1 MTYATSLLAILTFAT
16 AAPPSAQT
24 LSQRVIRAPDG
35 HVRFSMPARANTCG
49 YEDAILIRPANG
61 DEDGIRTFRGSVA
74 EPEVIRARCTTGP
87 VRVDLTVRGNRV
99 RLVSTRVGA
108 EFDPAPGRTTDLGTV
123 SSAEGVEYL
132 LALAPSVIAA
142 NGDDPLIA
150 VALAD
155 GVDPADDLMRLA
167 ANTRAPKT
175 VRMGAIF
182 WATRTGATTEQLRD
196 FYESTREPDLQEHVV
211 FAFSL
216 LDDPTGTR
224 ELLRVARGDD
234 ASRLRRKAVFL
245 LGQRAGEAI
254 TRDGGELASAPTEA
268 EKVRESDMVQIAR
281 GPRDAA
287 VPSLIQIARTSDS
300 PHLRERALFLLAE
313 IGDDRAI
320 DLFESILIG

>member
-1 MTYATSLLAILTFAT
+1 
-16 AAPPSAQT
+16 
-24 LSQRVIRAPDG
+24 
-35 HVRFSMPARANTCG
+35 MPARAGTCG
-49 YEDAILIRPANG
+49 YEDAIVIRPADG

-108 EFDPAPGRTTDLGTV
+108 EFDAVQGRTTDLGPV
-123 SSAEGVEYL
+123 SSPEGADYL

-155 GVDPADDLMRLA
+155 GISPANDLMKLA
-167 ANTRAPKT
+167 ANSRAPKT

-182 WATRTGATTEQLRD
+182 WATRSGATTEQLRE
-196 FYESTREPDLQEHVV
+196 FYETVREPDLQEQVV

-216 LDDPTGTR
+216 LDDPAGTR

-245 LGQRAGEAI
+245 LGQRAGDAI
-254 TRDGGELASAPTEA
+254 TRDAGDLASVRSED
-268 EKVRESDMVQIAR
+268 EKARESDMVQISR
-281 GPRDAA
+281 RPRDEA

-300 PHLRERALFLLAE
+300 PHLRERALVLLAE
-313 IGDDRAI
+313 IGDERAI

>member
-1 MTYATSLLAILTFAT
+1 MTYATSLLAVLTFAT

-24 LSQRVIRAPDG
+24 LSQRVVRAPDG
-35 HVRFSMPARANTCG
+35 HVRFNMPARAGTCG
-49 YEDAILIRPANG
+49 YGDAIVIRPADG
-61 DEDGIRTFRGSVA
+61 DEEGIRTFRGAAA
-74 EPEVIRARCTTGP
+74 EPEVIRARCATGP

-108 EFDPAPGRTTDLGTV
+108 EFESAPGRTTDLGTV

-142 NGDDPLIA
+142 HGDDPLIA
-150 VALAD
+150 IALAD
-155 GVDPADDLMRLA
+155 GVTPASDLMKLA
-167 ANTRAPKT
+167 ANPRAPKT

-182 WATRTGATTEQLRD
+182 WATRTGATTEQLRG
-196 FYESTREPDLQEHVV
+196 FYESVREPDLQEQVV

-245 LGQRAGEAI
+245 LGQRAGDAISREA
-254 TRDGGELASAPTEA
+254 GELASARSED
-268 EKVRESDMVQIAR
+268 EKARESDMVQIAH

-300 PHLRERALFLLAE
+300 PRLRERALLLLAE
-313 IGDDRAI
+313 IGDERAI
-320 DLFESILIG
+320 DLFESILLG